1 MKVTKIL
8 LIGGQGLLGRS
19 LQEVFLENQFIHIY
33 TLSRNFFQNPN
44 HIQGSLL
51 DSEKISSLAKY
62 NFDFIINLSGQ
73 ITNPIEECLNL
84 NVVGIQHL
92 ISLIKAS
99 PETKLIQISTV
110 GVYGSTIEANEH
122 SPMQPE
128 TPYSVAKCMAEKLII
143 NSLDPNSYT
152 ILRLSNL
159 YGEKQLKGV
168 FAYLNNSANSNHELE
183 FNNNGSLVRYFL
195 HVLDCASIIVNLVQ
209 QENFSGVFNVIGMDR
224 FTLKDLIQLFES
236 IKEITYQVNFAPIDP
251 YDNAI
256 QISDRKIK
264 SLISYSHK
272 INVKNYLQNFNRY
285 D

>member
-33 TLSRNFFQNPN
+33 TLSRNFYQNPN
-44 HIQGSLL
+44 HLQGSLL
-51 DSEKISSLAKY
+51 DSEIITSLVKH

-84 NVVGIQHL
+84 NSVGIQHL
-92 ISLIKAS
+92 IYLIKAS

-110 GVYGSTIEANEH
+110 GVYGSTNEANEY

-128 TPYSVAKCMAEKLII
+128 TPYSVAKCMAEKLLI
-143 NSLDPNSYT
+143 NSLDSKSYT

-168 FAYLNNSANSNHELE
+168 FAYLNKSANSNRELE

-195 HVLDCASIIVNLVQ
+195 HVFDCASIIVNLIQ
-209 QENFSGVFNVIGMDR
+209 QENLNGIYNVIGKDR
-224 FTLKDLIQLFES
+224 FDLNELINLFES
-236 IKEITYQVNFAPIDP
+236 IKHVKYQVNLAPIAP
-251 YDNAI
+251 YDNALH
-256 QISDRKIK
+256 ISDNKIK
-264 SLISYSHK
+264 TILAYTHQMNVESYLK
-272 INVKNYLQNFNRY
+272 NFNNN